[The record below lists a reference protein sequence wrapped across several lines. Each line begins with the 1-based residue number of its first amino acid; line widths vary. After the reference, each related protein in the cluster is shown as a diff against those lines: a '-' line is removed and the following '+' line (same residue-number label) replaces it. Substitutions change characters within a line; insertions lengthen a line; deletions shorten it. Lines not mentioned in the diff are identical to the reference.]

1 MGEFVLNSSLGD
13 EDRGKAVKI
22 VKLGGTTTV
31 IPVSDIGSPTG
42 KEQEMGDGTPMDM

>member
-1 MGEFVLNSSLGD
+1 MLNSILGD

-31 IPVSDIGSPTG
+31 IPVSDDNSSRTG
-42 KEQEMGDGTPMDM
+42 QEPEMGDGTPMDM